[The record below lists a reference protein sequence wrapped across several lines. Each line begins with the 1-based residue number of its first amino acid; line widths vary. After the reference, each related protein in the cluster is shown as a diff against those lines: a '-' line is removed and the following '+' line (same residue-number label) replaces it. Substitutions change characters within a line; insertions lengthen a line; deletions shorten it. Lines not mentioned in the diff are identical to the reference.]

1 MLHRPSAVLLTAI
14 LLYTAAVLPAL
25 GQQHRSDAFDDLLQH
40 MPMAAVFVLKA
51 CSPTNH
57 PQQGEAAPLN
67 PPNWGKAA
75 PPTAPEGASIVLQ
88 LMEGPIVSPSGDERG
103 AASPSW
109 RRLEGAGGGWV
120 ELTLTALSSYAI
132 GAATAYSL
140 KQIVAERRPDKSDR
154 RSFPSGHAMF
164 AFAGATMLHH
174 EFGNLSPWVTIGG
187 YGIATLTAVDR
198 LVRDRHYLH
207 DVCAGAAIGIAAT
220 ELTYFLKQKLFKS
233 RNVDLSFTGQR
244 LDLAIRW

>member
-1 MLHRPSAVLLTAI
+1 MPHRLSAVLLTAI

-67 PPNWGKAA
+67 PPNW
-75 PPTAPEGASIVLQ
+75 
-88 LMEGPIVSPSGDERG
+88 
-103 AASPSW
+103 
-109 RRLEGAGGGWV
+109 V

-140 KQIVAERRPDKSDR
+140 KQMVAERRPDKSDR
-154 RSFPSGHAMF
+154 RSFPSGHTMF

-174 EFGNLSPWVTIGG
+174 EFGHLSPWVTIGG

>member
-1 MLHRPSAVLLTAI
+1 MNRVSLLLFYMLLLVSPASAQQAQMGKLSPWLRQIVRKVAPSN
-14 LLYTAAVLPAL
+14 LP
-25 GQQHRSDAFDDLLQH
+25 QRR
-40 MPMAAVFVLKA
+40 
-51 CSPTNH
+51 
-57 PQQGEAAPLN
+57 EAAPLN
-67 PPNWGKAA
+67 PPNWGEVAA
-75 PPTAPEGASIVLQ
+75 PDSAAEVTSK
-88 LMEGPIVSPSGDERG
+88 
-103 AASPSW
+103 ASPSW

-132 GAATAYSL
+132 GAATAYSQ

>member
-57 PQQGEAAPLN
+57 PQQGE
-67 PPNWGKAA
+67 AA

-154 RSFPSGHAMF
+154 RSFPSGHSMF

-187 YGIATLTAVDR
+187 YGIAALTAVDR

-207 DVCAGAAIGIAAT
+207 DVCAGAAIGIAAA

>member
-57 PQQGEAAPLN
+57 PQQ
-67 PPNWGKAA
+67 
-75 PPTAPEGASIVLQ
+75 
-88 LMEGPIVSPSGDERG
+88 
-103 AASPSW
+103 
-109 RRLEGAGGGWV
+109 GAGGGWV

>member
-1 MLHRPSAVLLTAI
+1 
-14 LLYTAAVLPAL
+14 
-25 GQQHRSDAFDDLLQH
+25 
-40 MPMAAVFVLKA
+40 
-51 CSPTNH
+51 
-57 PQQGEAAPLN
+57 
-67 PPNWGKAA
+67 
-75 PPTAPEGASIVLQ
+75 
-88 LMEGPIVSPSGDERG
+88 
-103 AASPSW
+103 
-109 RRLEGAGGGWV
+109 
-120 ELTLTALSSYAI
+120 
-132 GAATAYSL
+132 
-140 KQIVAERRPDKSDR
+140 
-154 RSFPSGHAMF
+154 MF

-174 EFGNLSPWVTIGG
+174 EFGHLSPWVTIGG